1 MMMKKHDE
9 QRKKWEYIGHRLM
22 ESSDLQVL
30 CGVTRKTAGVEK
42 PFVACLHDHELKG
55 MITFVL
61 ERMREIDKRAESA
74 ARLDEPE
81 IPYEYRDRQQ
91 EYLRLQLPKSA
102 RHRSSELYNA
112 DFINDL
118 DEGFN
123 TLQGV
128 FVTLSRAL
136 SYLFQELS
144 YRHGKPER
152 SFMKALLRNYPK
164 YAGNIEGLLVGK
176 PNVESIGAHRDAI
189 IKLALTVDQLAELL
203 SCLEVF
209 FDPADRMALK
219 ALLQGQTVNQKL
231 VFIGNQNQLVE
242 VFRRLSY
249 NGFLHESWS
258 SVRDW
263 LCGHFAY
270 LSKTGIVDLSRNSV
284 WDILSKAKGE
294 PTGRSRIC
302 IFDWLPY
309 RTQMALRRSSREVSG
324 EL

>member
-30 CGVTRKTAGVEK
+30 CGVTRKSAGVEK

-136 SYLFQELS
+136 SYLFEELS

-152 SFMKALLRNYPK
+152 SFMNALLRNYPE
-164 YAGNIEGLLVGK
+164 YAGNIEGLKGGK
-176 PNVESIGAHRDAI
+176 SNVESGAGHRDT
-189 IKLALTVDQLAELL
+189 IKLNLTDEQLTELL
-203 SCLEVF
+203 GCLKVY
-209 FDPADRMALK
+209 FDPVDRVALK
-219 ALLQGQTVNQKL
+219 ALLRGQMVSQKL
-231 VFIGNQNQLVE
+231 VFNGNQNQLVE

-249 NGFLHESWS
+249 NGFLHESWTAL
-258 SVRDW
+258 REW
-263 LCGHFAY
+263 LFGHFAY
-270 LSKTGIVDLSRNSV
+270 LSKTGIVDLSQNSV

-309 RTQMALRRSSREVSG
+309 RTQAALRRSSREVSG